1 MPERVF
7 EWHIYVVYHNFLHS
21 SYYVNSSLGCVGYF
35 SSEMKAMKIFSSGFF
50 LLLVMLPWRAD
61 CQSQEKT
68 YATLIL
74 NFARGVQWP
83 GNSSKEKFTIGVLE
97 YPPLASELNTAAKTA
112 RVGAKKIEVLE
123 LSAVDDITKLDI
135 LFIPAYKAKALAP
148 ALERLGT
155 DPTLVITNKID
166 LAKKGSGVNFVLV
179 NGKLKYELNTRTI
192 EARGMKISANIKG
205 MGIIVN

>member
-1 MPERVF
+1 
-7 EWHIYVVYHNFLHS
+7 
-21 SYYVNSSLGCVGYF
+21 
-35 SSEMKAMKIFSSGFF
+35 MKILSTLFF
-50 LLLVMLPWRAD
+50 LLAFSFPWRAD
-61 CQSQEKT
+61 YQSQEKT

-83 GNSSKEKFTIGVLE
+83 DHLSKEKFTIGVLE
-97 YPPLASELNTAAKTA
+97 YPPLATELNTAAKTI

-123 LSAVDDITKLDI
+123 LTAVDDIMTLDI

-148 ALERLGT
+148 ALERLG
-155 DPTLVITNKID
+155 DEPTLVITNKID

-179 NGKLKYELNTRTI
+179 NGRLKYEINCRTI